1 MKLIAIQY
9 CVLNK
14 QKFKSKQ
21 GGTTMYCPNCGAPVS
36 ADDRFCGECGTDLT
50 KSKPVAASQKQDQPD
65 TSRANAT
72 STSHAETQS
81 ETQPNSQT
89 LKHPNIETHYNQTQ
103 QEQHTNYNHQG
114 QHTTSNQQPT
124 FNSEKF
130 NQHANDIKHE
140 GSSFFS
146 KLFKTHDSVVAED
159 KPFSLKFI
167 GILSAVFLIISL
179 LVIMLLVPKEIS
191 YFGVSKGS
199 IVSNFFFSLVLFIA
213 LGYGILALTARLT
226 IKDPISFVKLL
237 SDFVFVNTFSFILFI
252 LGVLLLRMEIISI
265 GSFLT
270 LLGIISF
277 YSAAIYIITKYSS
290 FHAIRIPVFFG
301 ILLYIALQLIVLMI
315 YGEMVRNSLMDSFKD
330 LMDDFSP
337 FGGGY

>member
-1 MKLIAIQY
+1 M
-9 CVLNK
+9 CETNK
-14 QKFKSKQ
+14 NLKVNK
-21 GGTTMYCPNCGAPVS
+21 GELTMHCPNCGAPVGP
-36 ADDRFCGECGTDLT
+36 DDRFCGECGTDLT
-50 KSKPVAASQKQDQPD
+50 KSKPVAAAKKQDQPD
-65 TSRANAT
+65 PSRTNAT

-81 ETQPNSQT
+81 ETQHHSQS
-89 LKHPNIETHYNQTQ
+89 LKHPNIETHTNHTQ
-103 QEQHTNYNHQG
+103 QEQHTNYNHTG
-114 QHTTSNQQPT
+114 QPATSNQQPT

-140 GSSFFS
+140 GSTFFS

-167 GILSAVFLIISL
+167 GILSAVFLIITL
-179 LVIMLLVPKEIS
+179 LVIMILVPKEVS
-191 YFGVSKGS
+191 YLGVSKGDV
-199 IVSNFFFSLVLFIA
+199 VSNFFFSLVLFIV

-226 IKDPISFVKLL
+226 IKDSISFVKLL

-252 LGVLLLRMEIISI
+252 LGILLLRMEIISI

-315 YGEMVRNSLMDSFKD
+315 YGEMARNSLMESFKNI
-330 LMDDFSP
+330 MDDLSP